1 MDSEAQAWDQIDDL
15 CRRIWCDV
23 RIFEDRRDPQVF
35 DSLVL
40 QVDLLL
46 EVAAQVSTLE
56 HTTKSP

>member
-46 EVAAQVSTLE
+46 EVAAQVST
-56 HTTKSP
+56 